1 MEFFFPEIM
10 LECWGCGLY
19 TSAAYTRVLTVHSEN
34 LQLRVLKERSVSK
47 GGNLCPLRLEIL
59 HSFWYSDGDTLRPGD
74 CKYRELIFKTE
85 ITGFFIFCQEKP
97 FGKLFSK
104 IRLKLVREFFIQQI
118 QQKVELR
125 FSGCGH
131 NKFSRKLRHIH
142 ITLGEIRLG
151 QLK

>member
-1 MEFFFPEIM
+1 MRRERGRAREKGRERLGPSEKQASNVERNTENVKGQKETPASI
-10 LECWGCGLY
+10 Y
-19 TSAAYTRVLTVHSEN
+19 LTK
-34 LQLRVLKERSVSK
+34 RA
-47 GGNLCPLRLEIL
+47 
-59 HSFWYSDGDTLRPGD
+59 LRPGD

-85 ITGFFIFCQEKP
+85 ITDFFIFCQEKP

-104 IRLKLVREFFIQQI
+104 ISLKLSREFL
-118 QQKVELR
+118 VELR
-125 FSGCGH
+125 FLRCGS